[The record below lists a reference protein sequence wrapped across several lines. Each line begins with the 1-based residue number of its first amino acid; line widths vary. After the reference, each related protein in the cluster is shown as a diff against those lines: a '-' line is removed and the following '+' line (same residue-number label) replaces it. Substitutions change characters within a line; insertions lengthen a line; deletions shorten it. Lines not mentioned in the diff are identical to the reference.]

1 MMGQQYQISLQN
13 LWKHEGW
20 SPDPT
25 NSVGEGADPKM
36 EEFTLRLQKHT
47 DAHTLLLTHTDIWRQ
62 SCSYILT
69 HLHACTHKHIHTYTH
84 SYSDTHF
91 HILTHMHTLTYTH
104 TLIYGNTDPLT
115 CTLTFIYLQTCS
127 HALTYIPPIL
137 NTCLHMLAVHTTYT
151 HELNCAHLHTC
162 GHSHCGILT
171 AQCSCSQILMSV
183 HDLYTHMH
191 TLIPKYK
198 CTHIP
203 HIACTPAHTHI
214 HTQTLVSAYICMFIP
229 R

>member
-1 MMGQQYQISLQN
+1 ML
-13 LWKHEGW
+13 
-20 SPDPT
+20 
-25 NSVGEGADPKM
+25 
-36 EEFTLRLQKHT
+36 
-47 DAHTLLLTHTDIWRQ
+47 
-62 SCSYILT
+62 
-69 HLHACTHKHIHTYTH
+69 IHTR
-84 SYSDTHF
+84 
-91 HILTHMHTLTYTH
+91 TLTYTH
-104 TLIYGNTDPLT
+104 TQALSYIYTLILRHSLSHTHTHAQTHIHSHSYMKHTDTLT

-127 HALTYIPPIL
+127 HALTYVPPIL

-171 AQCSCSQILMSV
+171 AQCSCSQIHMSV

-191 TLIPKYK
+191 TLIPKHK